1 MPPQSTVVLVNT
13 LPAAQAPVADE
24 LELDVLEEALL
35 VLELELLVLDEL
47 LEAVLELDDDEVP
60 LGAEHSF
67 TPPETLLPVPNVSSL
82 QTKLPESV
90 L

>member
-24 LELDVLEEALL
+24 LELDVLLEDAL
-35 VLELELLVLDEL
+35 LELELPALDEL
-47 LEAVLELDDDEVP
+47 LEVALELDDDDVP